1 MKVDVYGIDGSST
14 GRKIDLPDEIFGIEP
29 NDHALYLDIK
39 AIQANRRQGTHKT
52 KERGE
57 IKGSTRKIKR
67 QKGTGTARAGS
78 IKNPLFKGGGRT
90 FGPRPRSYGIKLNKK
105 VKNLARKS
113 ALATKAKAGFI
124 KVIEDFTFDQPKT
137 REFQNVINKLE
148 LQDKKSLFV
157 LNEADQNLLLSS
169 RNIKKTGVVQA
180 SDLNSYEIMNGGT
193 IILSEGSISKIKE
206 TFLNK

>member
-1 MKVDVYGIDGSST
+1 MKIDVYGIDGNST
-14 GRKIDLPDEIFGIEP
+14 GRKVDLPDEIFGIEP

-39 AIQANRRQGTHKT
+39 AIQANKRQGTHKA

-57 IKGSTRKIKR
+57 IKGSTRKIKK

-78 IKNPLFKGGGRT
+78 IKNPLFRGGGRT
-90 FGPRPRSYGIKLNKK
+90 FGPKPRSYSIKLNKK

-113 ALATKAKAGFI
+113 ALATKAQAGSI

-137 REFQNVINKLE
+137 REFQNVLNNLE
-148 LQDKKSLFV
+148 VSGAKSLFV

-169 RNIKKTGVVQA
+169 RNIKKTGVVLA
-180 SDLNSYEIMNGGT
+180 SNLNSYEIMNGGT
-193 IILSEGSISKIKE
+193 IIFSEGSISKIKE
-206 TFLNK
+206 SFLNK